1 MATEVTGLR
10 SEVKRLISDN
20 LKDREMAEID
30 KKDSL
35 EKLVL
40 ISSSLSTTTTV
51 VVVYVVDGLDVVMLV
66 LSYMKILVR
75 E

>member
-35 EKLVL
+35 EKLVI

>member
-30 KKDSL
+30 KKD
-35 EKLVL
+35 
-40 ISSSLSTTTTV
+40 
-51 VVVYVVDGLDVVMLV
+51 
-66 LSYMKILVR
+66 
-75 E
+75 